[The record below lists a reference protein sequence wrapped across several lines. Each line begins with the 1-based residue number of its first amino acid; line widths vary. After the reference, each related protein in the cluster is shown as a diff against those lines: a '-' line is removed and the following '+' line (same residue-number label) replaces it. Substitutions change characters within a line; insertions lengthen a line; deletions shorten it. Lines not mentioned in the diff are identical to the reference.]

1 MSGDLRRFDRSM
13 SWLARAREVVPGASQ
28 TLSKGPGMFVE
39 GAYPVFLERGSGCRV
54 WDVDGNEYVDYILG
68 LASITLGYAYPAV
81 TEAVV
86 RQLERGSIFSLP
98 HPLEVE
104 VSERLCA
111 LIPCAEMVRFV
122 KTGSEA
128 DAAAVRVARAATGR
142 EVVLVG
148 GYHGWHEWFAVTTP
162 RSKGIPKDF
171 ARLIAPFDY
180 NDLGSLERALD
191 EHRGKVAAVVMEP
204 VLLDAPAPGFLAGV
218 KSLAHRH
225 GALLVFDEIVSG
237 FRWAVGGGQEYFGV
251 VPDLATF
258 GKGMANGLP
267 LAAVVGGAHL
277 MREFDEVFV
286 SSTFGGDAVAL
297 AACRAT
303 MDEYARSPVI
313 PHLWAIGRRFQE
325 GFTALAARLGVPA
338 RAIGYPVHP
347 KIVIDHRSPEMIR
360 LLTSLFLQEAAQ
372 GGAIFHF
379 AGFNVSFSH
388 GDADVDQTLAACE
401 RAVRAVGEAL
411 ADGKVAER
419 LRGKPYQEAFRR
431 S

>member
-1 MSGDLRRFDRSM
+1 M
-13 SWLARAREVVPGASQ
+13 
-28 TLSKGPGMFVE
+28 
-39 GAYPVFLERGSGCRV
+39 
-54 WDVDGNEYVDYILG
+54 
-68 LASITLGYAYPAV
+68 
-81 TEAVV
+81 
-86 RQLERGSIFSLP
+86 
-98 HPLEVE
+98 
-104 VSERLCA
+104 
-111 LIPCAEMVRFV
+111 
-122 KTGSEA
+122 
-128 DAAAVRVARAATGR
+128 
-142 EVVLVG
+142 
-148 GYHGWHEWFAVTTP
+148 
-162 RSKGIPKDF
+162 
-171 ARLIAPFDY
+171 
-180 NDLGSLERALD
+180 
-191 EHRGKVAAVVMEP
+191 MEP

-218 KSLAHRH
+218 KALAHRH
-225 GALLVFDEIVSG
+225 GALLIFDEIVSG
-237 FRWAVGGGQEYFGV
+237 FRWAVGGAQEHFGV

-313 PHLWAIGRRFQE
+313 SHLWAIGRRFQE

-347 KIVIDHRSPEMIR
+347 KIVFDHRSPETIR
-360 LLTSLFLQEAAQ
+360 LLASLFLQEAAQ

-388 GDADVDQTLAACE
+388 RDADVDLSLAACE
-401 RAVRAVGEAL
+401 RGLRAVGLAL